1 MSLRRRR
8 RGRRKS
14 AAMAGDP
21 LDLFLDAITNAL
33 GVVMFILLMVVLFG
47 RAGAEPAP
55 VPPTQ
60 EAELR
65 ELEEEERK
73 LQLQVQ
79 ALPPTG
85 DPELAAR
92 WKAAMQAV
100 QRLEEELDPMLATA
114 RSTDAKVADASAL
127 LAEDLRTLERL
138 VSQVREAKDKVRSSA
153 SGFIRVSR
161 FQTDKRPA
169 ALLALNGGRLSRI
182 RVTADTKQV
191 LPPGGGSDVRD
202 AAGAKAAVESLL
214 RDAPAGTYRVELLV
228 WEGSFDSAKRVEA
241 ALLELGYDTN
251 PMPKPAGAPFTPGT
265 GGVQ

>member
-1 MSLRRRR
+1 M
-8 RGRRKS
+8 
-14 AAMAGDP
+14 
-21 LDLFLDAITNAL
+21 DLFLDAITNAL
-33 GVVMFILLMVVLFG
+33 GVIMFILLMVVLFG
-47 RAGAEPAP
+47 RAGAEPVP

-100 QRLEEELDPMLATA
+100 QRLEEERDPLLATA
-114 RSTDAKVADASAL
+114 RSKDAKVADASAL
-127 LAEDLRTLERL
+127 LAEDLRTVERL

-191 LPPGGGSDVRD
+191 IPPGGGSDVRD
-202 AAGAKAAVESLL
+202 AASAKAAVESLL

-251 PMPKPAGAPFTPGT
+251 PMPAPAGAPFTPGT

>member
-1 MSLRRRR
+1 
-8 RGRRKS
+8 
-14 AAMAGDP
+14 
-21 LDLFLDAITNAL
+21 
-33 GVVMFILLMVVLFG
+33 MVVLFG

-100 QRLEEELDPMLATA
+100 QRLEEEREPLLATA

-228 WEGSFDSAKRVEA
+228 WAGSFDSAKRVEA

-251 PMPKPAGAPFTPGT
+251 PMPAPAGAPFTPGA

>member
-1 MSLRRRR
+1 
-8 RGRRKS
+8 
-14 AAMAGDP
+14 MAGDP

-92 WKAAMQAV
+92 WKAVMQAV
-100 QRLEEELDPMLATA
+100 QRLEEERDPLRATA
-114 RSTDAKVADASAL
+114 RSKDAKVADASAL
-127 LAEDLRTLERL
+127 LAEDLRTVERL

-202 AAGAKAAVESLL
+202 AVSAKAAVESLL

-228 WEGSFDSAKRVEA
+228 WAGSFDSAKRVEA

-251 PMPKPAGAPFTPGT
+251 PMPAPAGAPFTPGA

>member
-1 MSLRRRR
+1 
-8 RGRRKS
+8 
-14 AAMAGDP
+14 
-21 LDLFLDAITNAL
+21 
-33 GVVMFILLMVVLFG
+33 MFILLMVVLFG

-100 QRLEEELDPMLATA
+100 QRLEEEREPLLATA

-228 WEGSFDSAKRVEA
+228 WAGSFDSAKRVEA

-251 PMPKPAGAPFTPGT
+251 PMPAPAGAPFTPGA

>member
-1 MSLRRRR
+1 
-8 RGRRKS
+8 
-14 AAMAGDP
+14 
-21 LDLFLDAITNAL
+21 
-33 GVVMFILLMVVLFG
+33 MVVLFG

-100 QRLEEELDPMLATA
+100 QRLEEEREPLLATA

-127 LAEDLRTLERL
+127 LAEDLRTVERL

-228 WEGSFDSAKRVEA
+228 WAGSFDSAKRVEA

-251 PMPKPAGAPFTPGT
+251 PMPAPAGAPFTPGA

>member
-14 AAMAGDP
+14 ASMAGDP

-100 QRLEEELDPMLATA
+100 QRLEEERDPLLATA
-114 RSTDAKVADASAL
+114 RSKDAKVADASAL
-127 LAEDLRTLERL
+127 LAEDLRTVERL

-202 AAGAKAAVESLL
+202 AVSAKAAVESLL

-228 WEGSFDSAKRVEA
+228 WAGSFDSAKRVEA

-251 PMPKPAGAPFTPGT
+251 PMPAPAGAPFTPGA

>member
-1 MSLRRRR
+1 
-8 RGRRKS
+8 
-14 AAMAGDP
+14 MAGDP

-100 QRLEEELDPMLATA
+100 QRLEEEREPLLATA

-127 LAEDLRTLERL
+127 LAEDLRTVERL

-202 AAGAKAAVESLL
+202 AASVKAAVESLL

-228 WEGSFDSAKRVEA
+228 WAGSFDSAKRVEA

-251 PMPKPAGAPFTPGT
+251 PMPAPAGAPFTPGA

>member
-92 WKAAMQAV
+92 WKAVMQAV
-100 QRLEEELDPMLATA
+100 QRLEEEREPLLATA

-127 LAEDLRTLERL
+127 LAEDLRTVERL

-202 AAGAKAAVESLL
+202 AVSAKAAVESLL

-228 WEGSFDSAKRVEA
+228 WAGSFDSAKRVEA

-251 PMPKPAGAPFTPGT
+251 PMPAPAGAPFTPGA

>member
-1 MSLRRRR
+1 
-8 RGRRKS
+8 
-14 AAMAGDP
+14 MAGDP

-73 LQLQVQ
+73 FQLQVQ

-100 QRLEEELDPMLATA
+100 QRLEEEREPLLATA

-202 AAGAKAAVESLL
+202 AASVKAAVESLL

-251 PMPKPAGAPFTPGT
+251 PMPAPAGAPFTPGA

>member
-1 MSLRRRR
+1 
-8 RGRRKS
+8 
-14 AAMAGDP
+14 
-21 LDLFLDAITNAL
+21 
-33 GVVMFILLMVVLFG
+33 VVLFG

-100 QRLEEELDPMLATA
+100 QRLEEEREPLLATA

-202 AAGAKAAVESLL
+202 AASAKAAVESLL

-251 PMPKPAGAPFTPGT
+251 PMPAPAGAPFTPGA

>member
-1 MSLRRRR
+1 
-8 RGRRKS
+8 
-14 AAMAGDP
+14 MAGDP

-202 AAGAKAAVESLL
+202 AVSAKAAVESLL

-228 WEGSFDSAKRVEA
+228 WAGSFDSAKRVEA

-251 PMPKPAGAPFTPGT
+251 PMPAPAGAPFTPGA

>member
-14 AAMAGDP
+14 ASMAGDP

-100 QRLEEELDPMLATA
+100 QRLEEEREPLLATA

-127 LAEDLRTLERL
+127 LAEDLRTVERL

-202 AAGAKAAVESLL
+202 AASAKAAVESLL

-251 PMPKPAGAPFTPGT
+251 PMPAPAGAPVTPGA

>member
-1 MSLRRRR
+1 
-8 RGRRKS
+8 
-14 AAMAGDP
+14 
-21 LDLFLDAITNAL
+21 
-33 GVVMFILLMVVLFG
+33 MFILLMVVLFG

-73 LQLQVQ
+73 FQLQVQ

-100 QRLEEELDPMLATA
+100 QRLEEEREPLLATA

-251 PMPKPAGAPFTPGT
+251 PMPAPAGAPFTPGA

>member
-1 MSLRRRR
+1 
-8 RGRRKS
+8 
-14 AAMAGDP
+14 MAGDP

-100 QRLEEELDPMLATA
+100 QRLEEEREPLLATA

-127 LAEDLRTLERL
+127 LAEDLRTVERL

-202 AAGAKAAVESLL
+202 AVSAKAAVESLL

-251 PMPKPAGAPFTPGT
+251 PMPAPAGAPFTPGA

>member
-1 MSLRRRR
+1 
-8 RGRRKS
+8 
-14 AAMAGDP
+14 MAGDP

-138 VSQVREAKDKVRSSA
+138 VSQVREAQDKVRSSA

-202 AAGAKAAVESLL
+202 AVSAKAAVESLL

-228 WEGSFDSAKRVEA
+228 WAGSFDSAKRVEA

-251 PMPKPAGAPFTPGT
+251 PMPAPAGAPFTPGA

>member
-100 QRLEEELDPMLATA
+100 QRLEEEREPLLATA

-127 LAEDLRTLERL
+127 LAEDLHTVERL

-202 AAGAKAAVESLL
+202 AASAKAAVESLL

-228 WEGSFDSAKRVEA
+228 WAGSFDSAKRVEA

-251 PMPKPAGAPFTPGT
+251 PMPAPAGAPFTPGA